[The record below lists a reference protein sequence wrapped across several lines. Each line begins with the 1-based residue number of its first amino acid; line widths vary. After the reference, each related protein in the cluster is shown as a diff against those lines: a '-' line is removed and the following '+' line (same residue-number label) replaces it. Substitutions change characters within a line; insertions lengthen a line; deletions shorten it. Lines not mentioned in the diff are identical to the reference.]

1 MRVALTATV
10 LLGVLVLG
18 FTTVGRAAQGQEI
31 QAGITTGEK
40 LTIAF
45 DASAAGIE
53 CTVISVRGDFL
64 GCQADPQSSGRVL
77 RDHWYNLKMLARI
90 DRPVQR

>member
-10 LLGVLVLG
+10 LVGVLLIG

-31 QAGITTGEK
+31 QAGIAAGEK
-40 LTIAF
+40 LTLAA
-45 DASAAGIE
+45 DANAPGVE
-53 CTVISVRGDFL
+53 CTVIAVRGDFV

-77 RDHWYNLKMLARI
+77 REHWYNLKLLARI